1 MGSGIG
7 GLSAAGQ
14 LAHNG
19 YDVTVIEKNRKPG
32 GKILRFKKDGFTFD
46 GGPSFITLIDI
57 YKGWFAKQGR
67 DLEDYISLSRMDK
80 TTTFFFQNGKKFS
93 LYSNVKKVR
102 NEIAKQFPGEEIGFD
117 TFMKISGD
125 IFSLLYDGPN
135 FARRNYHTLYGFD
148 YVFTPHIFYYL
159 SKLHIHESWKQI
171 VDRLFKS
178 EELRAVFSYQATF
191 LGMIPSKALGTYS
204 FFPYAEI
211 VDGMY
216 SVQGGIYGIV
226 EGFVKRLKEL
236 NVRFVFDT
244 EVTKLNYTKNILSS
258 VSTTGRTYEADIF
271 VSNIDG
277 AWFYSHLM
285 PTKKNR
291 TFTESKLHKMKHT
304 NSYFTINLGLKKPV
318 PGLDHHTFFVGRK
331 WEEFAQT
338 ILKPNAV
345 RNFNTDTISYYFLQ
359 PSLLQPNQAPKGKAT
374 AFILIPVCGYDPD
387 FNWESY
393 EDTFKNLMYDV
404 MEQRDAIPIRSL
416 IEKEIIYS
424 PARWGKEMNLWENII
439 LSFSLDFFQANGF
452 RMPNK
457 SREFSNLYFSG
468 SSTIPG
474 PGIPPCI
481 TSGEL
486 VTERILEDFPL

>member
-14 LAHNG
+14 LAYKG
-19 YDVTVIEKNRKPG
+19 FDVTVIEKNNQPG
-32 GKILRFKKDGFTFD
+32 GKIIRFKKNGFTFD
-46 GGPSFITLIDI
+46 GGPSFITIIDI
-57 YKGWFAKQGR
+57 YKNWFAKQGAQ
-67 DLEDYISLSRMDK
+67 LHDYITLHRMDK

-93 LYSNVKKVR
+93 LYSNKEKVR
-102 NEIAKQFPGEEIGFD
+102 KEIATTFPGEEQGFD
-117 TFMKISGD
+117 EFMRISGD
-125 IFSLLYDGPN
+125 IFNLLYDGPN
-135 FARRNYHTLYGFD
+135 FARRNYHKMYGFD
-148 YVFTPHIFYYL
+148 YIFTPSIFNYL

-178 EELRAVFSYQATF
+178 EELRAIFSYQATF
-191 LGMIPSKALGTYS
+191 LGMIPGEALGTYS

-216 SVQGGIYGIV
+216 SVEGGIYGIV
-226 EGFVKRLKEL
+226 TGFMKRLQEL
-236 NVRFVFDT
+236 NVQCVYDT
-244 EVTKLNYTKNILSS
+244 EVKKLNYKHNVLES
-258 VSTTGRTYEADIF
+258 VSTTNGTYQADVF

-277 AWFYSHLM
+277 AWFYTHLM
-285 PTKKNR
+285 PPEKNK
-291 TFTESKLHKMKHT
+291 TFTEIKLRKMKHT

-318 PGLDHHTFFVGRK
+318 PGLDHHTFFVGSK
-331 WEEFAQT
+331 WEEFAQN

-345 RNFNTDTISYYFLQ
+345 KDFSRDNTSYYFLQ
-359 PSLLQPNQAPKGKAT
+359 PSLLQPQQAPKGKAT

-387 FNWESY
+387 FNWNSY
-393 EDTFKNLMYDV
+393 ETIFKNSIYDV
-404 MEQRDAIPIRSL
+404 MEQRDSIPIRSL
-416 IEKEIIYS
+416 IEEEVIYS

-439 LSFSLDFFQANGF
+439 LSFSLNFFQANGF

-457 SREFSNLYFSG
+457 SREFRNLYFCG

-486 VTERILEDFPL
+486 VTERILEDCQI